1 MTRTIELLRAQ
12 YLTES
17 ALHNEIGRLEQE
29 LADTKDKLSETE
41 LDFAKAQNE
50 WYAAKHE
57 ATNEQ
62 MATAYRKGLRQHLDN
77 IDRCTLILEDVL
89 NNPFLT
95 RNTRRKVKEA
105 RSIWTTDL
113 ETEEHTDGE

>member
-1 MTRTIELLRAQ
+1 MTDIIDLLKAQ
-12 YLTES
+12 QVTET
-17 ALHNEIGRLEQE
+17 ALHNEICRLERE
-29 LADTKDKLSETE
+29 LSDTQDKLSETE
-41 LDFAKAQNE
+41 LDFANAQAE
-50 WYAAKHE
+50 WIAAKHE

-95 RNTRRKVKEA
+95 RNTRRKIEEA
-105 RSIWTTDL
+105 QKLWITDQ
-113 ETEEHTDGE
+113 ETEDHADGE

>member
-57 ATNEQ
+57 ATNKQ
-62 MATAYRKGLRQHLDN
+62 METAYRHGLHKYIDN

-105 RSIWTTDL
+105 RSIWTTDQD
-113 ETEEHTDGE
+113 TGDYTDDE

>member
-57 ATNEQ
+57 ATNKQ
-62 MATAYRKGLRQHLDN
+62 METAYRKGLRQHLDN

-95 RNTRRKVKEA
+95 RNTRRKIEEA
-105 RSIWTTDL
+105 QKLWITDQD
-113 ETEEHTDGE
+113 TEEHTDDE

>member
-1 MTRTIELLRAQ
+1 MSRTIDLLRAHH
-12 YLTES
+12 LTET

-29 LADTKDKLSETE
+29 LTDTQDKLSETE
-41 LDFAKAQNE
+41 LDFAKAQSE
-50 WYAAKHE
+50 WIAAKHE

-95 RNTRRKVKEA
+95 RNTRRKIEEA
-105 RSIWTTDL
+105 QKLWITDQD
-113 ETEEHTDGE
+113 TEDHTDDE